1 MDGAIGLILKRVQ
14 DVNFNTKNLHVI
26 FLKKLFLL
34 FAFERNDKYLKLNI
48 SSLFLG
54 IFLYEVI
61 FWENILDKSA
71 FFSSI

>member
-1 MDGAIGLILKRVQ
+1 MS
-14 DVNFNTKNLHVI
+14 

-48 SSLFLG
+48 SFLFLG

>member
-26 FLKKLFLL
+26 FFKKLFLL